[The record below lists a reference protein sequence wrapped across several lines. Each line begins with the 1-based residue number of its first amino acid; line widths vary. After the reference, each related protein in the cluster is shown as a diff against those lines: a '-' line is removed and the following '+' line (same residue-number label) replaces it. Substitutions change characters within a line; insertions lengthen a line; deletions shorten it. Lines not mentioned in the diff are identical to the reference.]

1 MNVTRAYLGCFE
13 CLYRTVD
20 SCSKSSKGLALFVLS
35 DVSRE
40 ILFPIY
46 SYLFSWVVLDP
57 RIELRFIPIKF
68 NFVRISLSSQHNKNL
83 YNLDFFIEI
92 SFRKLD
98 EQELCIFI

>member
-1 MNVTRAYLGCFE
+1 MCLGNM
-13 CLYRTVD
+13 
-20 SCSKSSKGLALFVLS
+20 
-35 DVSRE
+35 
-40 ILFPIY
+40 FPIY
-46 SYLFSWVVLDP
+46 SYLFSWVVLDL

-68 NFVRISLSSQHNKNL
+68 NFVRISLSSQRNKKL